1 MIDDVWIMEREE
13 YELNSYANAEEDSE
27 TENMIEEEVV
37 MVDEY

>member
-1 MIDDVWIMEREE
+1 MMDDVWIMEREE